1 MAFSFTRM
9 MSSRNTATLLASL
22 GAGTMATCYLMT
34 DSNILSAEERRK
46 LYPPSA
52 DFPDLRR
59 HNNCMAHALT
69 PAIYGKLRDQV
80 TPNNW
85 TLDQCIQTG
94 VDNPGHPFIKTV
106 GMVAGDE
113 ESYKVFADLFDP
125 VIKDRHNGYDPK
137 TMKHPTDLDAS
148 KITNGVFDEKY
159 VLSSRVRTG
168 RSIRGLS
175 LPPCCS
181 RSERREVERVTVQA
195 LAGLKGD
202 LSGRYYSLGDM
213 TEKEQQQLID
223 DHFLFDKPV
232 SPLLTCAFMARDWP
246 DGRGL
251 WHNNEKTFLIWVNE
265 EDHTRVISMEKGGN
279 MKRVFERFCR
289 GLQQVEKLI
298 QERGW
303 EFMWN
308 EHLGYILTCPSNLGT
323 GLRAGVHVRL
333 PKLSKDPRFGKILDN
348 MRLQKRGTGGVDTAT
363 TGDTFDISN
372 NDRLGKSE
380 VELVQ
385 LLVDGVNY
393 LIDCEK
399 RLERGQDIKIPAPI
413 AQFRK

>member
-1 MAFSFTRM
+1 
-9 MSSRNTATLLASL
+9 
-22 GAGTMATCYLMT
+22 
-34 DSNILSAEERRK
+34 
-46 LYPPSA
+46 
-52 DFPDLRR
+52 
-59 HNNCMAHALT
+59 
-69 PAIYGKLRDQV
+69 
-80 TPNNW
+80 
-85 TLDQCIQTG
+85 
-94 VDNPGHPFIKTV
+94 
-106 GMVAGDE
+106 
-113 ESYKVFADLFDP
+113 
-125 VIKDRHNGYDPK
+125 
-137 TMKHPTDLDAS
+137 
-148 KITNGVFDEKY
+148 
-159 VLSSRVRTG
+159 
-168 RSIRGLS
+168 
-175 LPPCCS
+175 
-181 RSERREVERVTVQA
+181 
-195 LAGLKGD
+195 
-202 LSGRYYSLGDM
+202 
-213 TEKEQQQLID
+213 
-223 DHFLFDKPV
+223 
-232 SPLLTCAFMARDWP
+232 MARDWP
-246 DGRGL
+246 DARGI

-413 AQFRK
+413 VQFRK